1 MSTEWEP
8 MSLRNAMN
16 RLIED
21 SMVRPFMTGWSSRD
35 REAPAL
41 PLDVL
46 STDDALIITANVPGL
61 RPEDVD
67 ITIEGDT
74 LTIRGEL
81 KQSVVEKGNWVLQ
94 ERYHGPFRRV
104 LTLNVP
110 IQQDKAE
117 AAFKDGEPRLT
128 LPKAEKV
135 RPKVIK
141 VRTEETNGAG
151 TTDQ

>member
-1 MSTEWEP
+1 
-8 MSLRNAMN
+8 MN
-16 RLIED
+16 RLMEE
-21 SMVRPFMTGWSSRD
+21 SFVRPRYGRSAQAESD
-35 REAPAL
+35 VPDL

-46 STDDALIITANVPGL
+46 STEEALVIVANVPGL
-61 RPEDVD
+61 NLDEVD
-67 ITIEGDT
+67 ISIEGDT

-81 KQSVVEKGNWVLQ
+81 KAMESENGSWIMQ

-110 IQQDKAE
+110 IQADKSE
-117 AAFKDGEPRLT
+117 ARFKDGVLTLT

-141 VRTEETNGAG
+141 VKSE
-151 TTDQ
+151 

>member
-1 MSTEWEP
+1 MSSVWQP
-8 MSLRNAMN
+8 VSLREAMN
-16 RLIED
+16 RLMED
-21 SMVRPFMTGWSSRD
+21 SFVRPRYGRSAQGEPD
-35 REAPAL
+35 VPDL

-46 STDDALIITANVPGL
+46 STEESLVIVANVPGL
-61 RPEDVD
+61 NVDEVD
-67 ITIEGDT
+67 ISIEGDT

-81 KQSVVEKGNWVLQ
+81 KPMESENGTWIMQ

-110 IQQDKAE
+110 IQADKAE
-117 AAFKDGEPRLT
+117 ARFKDGVLTLT

-141 VRTEETNGAG
+141 VKSE
-151 TTDQ
+151 

>member
-1 MSTEWEP
+1 MSSVWQP
-8 MSLRNAMN
+8 VSLRDAMN
-16 RLIED
+16 RLMEE
-21 SMVRPFMTGWSSRD
+21 SFVRPRYGRGVQAESD
-35 REAPAL
+35 VPDL

-46 STDDALIITANVPGL
+46 STEEALVIVANVPGL
-61 RPEDVD
+61 NVDEVD
-67 ITIEGDT
+67 ISIEGDI

-81 KQSVVEKGNWVLQ
+81 KQMESENGSWVMQ

-110 IQQDKAE
+110 IQADKAE
-117 AAFKDGEPRLT
+117 ARFKDGVLTLT

-141 VRTEETNGAG
+141 VKSE
-151 TTDQ
+151 